1 MVITVQLFYSQIH
14 VPLPFSLH
22 LGGLV
27 TYLSGFLEAPLC
39 ICPQVV
45 LWMSFKNWLFYMI
58 CHGIYSNKS
67 FFYHVAK
74 KKKKSFVPTS
84 LHIDGINFQNGASAL
99 LGWRVIGICTFV
111 YYCQIVPQTYC
122 DVFYSHQ
129 QCMSI
134 PLVHPLATGVH
145 CEPGSLPLANISTQ
159 VSWATDETKHAKP
172 LNPVILWREI
182 LRGICYLI
190 CGINWKTKM
199 WSLCSKITKNFKLVW
214 VEH

>member
-22 LGGLV
+22 LWGLV

-45 LWMSFKNWLFYMI
+45 LRMSFKKWLFYMI

-74 KKKKSFVPTS
+74 KKKNFVPTS

-99 LGWRVIGICTFV
+99 LG
-111 YYCQIVPQTYC
+111 
-122 DVFYSHQ
+122 
-129 QCMSI
+129 
-134 PLVHPLATGVH
+134 
-145 CEPGSLPLANISTQ
+145 
-159 VSWATDETKHAKP
+159 
-172 LNPVILWREI
+172 
-182 LRGICYLI
+182 
-190 CGINWKTKM
+190 
-199 WSLCSKITKNFKLVW
+199 
-214 VEH
+214 